1 MWPSF
6 YFSSRHHPSIHPFS
20 QSFHFFIRIS
30 VFQIVVFALLGLVWS
45 IYPTILVVCLSP
57 NPYPHLSCDHICTSP
72 VGAIH
77 LSIHFHHLC
86 TFPSVFHFLNV
97 CFYTSPVGVIH
108 ISTHSFCLYTSL
120 SIFLSFMCPYLYFS
134 SRRYPSIH
142 PYSSLVYFSTHIL
155 VFQMVIFVLP
165 PSV

>member
-6 YFSSRHHPSIHPFS
+6 YFSSRHHPSIHPFLP
-20 QSFHFFIRIS
+20 SFHFFIRIS
-30 VFQIVVFALLGLVWS
+30 VFQKVAFCASWAGLVHIATHSCRLFIPKSISPSFMRPYLYFSSRCHPS
-45 IYPTILVVCLSP
+45 IYPFSP
-57 NPYPHLSCDHICTSP
+57 PLYF
-72 VGAIH
+72 
-77 LSIHFHHLC
+77 SIRI
-86 TFPSVFHFLNV
+86 SFLNV
-97 CFYTSPVGVIH
+97 CFYTSPAGVIH